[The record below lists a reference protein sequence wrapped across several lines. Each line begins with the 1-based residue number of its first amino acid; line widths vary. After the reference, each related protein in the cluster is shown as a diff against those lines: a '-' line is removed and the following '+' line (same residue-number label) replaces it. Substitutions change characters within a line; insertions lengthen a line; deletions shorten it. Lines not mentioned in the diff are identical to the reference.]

1 MRRPEL
7 VALLRD
13 HLRYVRPA
21 GQLILITPQEVGFA
35 SDPSHVEFMDLR
47 FLRAVADEL
56 GLRPVRD
63 FSFPFPR
70 PFGRVFVY
78 NEFVSVSRTG

>member
-1 MRRPEL
+1 
-7 VALLRD
+7 
-13 HLRYVRPA
+13 
-21 GQLILITPQEVGFA
+21 
-35 SDPSHVEFMDLR
+35 
-47 FLRAVADEL
+47 VADEL